1 LWIPAASGRLHP
13 PVISMLGGNTR
24 KGYAT
29 SVKRQSRQR
38 LCSEFRH
45 LRAKSRRKRRLRS
58 EPRLRVQSAMIFA
71 CGKNPCT
78 AHMRRPAVRGP
89 DRCLQLFCRNK
100 AQQESW

>member
-1 LWIPAASGRLHP
+1 MTKGHVLRFENREKFNAQGKWIA
-13 PVISMLGGNTR
+13 
-24 KGYAT
+24 
-29 SVKRQSRQR
+29 
-38 LCSEFRH
+38 H
-45 LRAKSRRKRRLRS
+45 LRVKSRRKRRLRS